1 MSSILKALKKLEDET
16 QKQEHP
22 HFPDTKE
29 VVRKKIPAQQGYKK
43 MLWGSTAVLFLLAG
57 GWLIFGPDSYLTRNP
72 VPESHSVSA
81 QSKNS
86 TPAPNSS
93 AQKNRAAPAGIS
105 DTDAQEADPEVS
117 EAWVPASAPAG
128 ISDTDTQEDT
138 AAKQKAA
145 VLLSRQPAP
154 AKRENTE
161 TGEKL
166 PEKQGER
173 AALSPD
179 RGAVSEKTGDAS
191 DSFREMIKNQAL
203 PRAENRNME
212 NPFQKPAFPAEGA
225 EKTSGNHPPNDFIAQ
240 IQKKAERNAGNMRAD
255 TKNIPVP
262 LLPAPVNPVKRE
274 VAPSAPEN
282 KTVPPSPATV
292 SASGTKVSKAASSPN
307 KMEKKAAHSPEPEPV
322 RKSTDAYDS
331 LPEKT
336 SGESGL
342 EIQALVWS
350 EEPEGRMAV
359 INGSIV
365 RQSGM
370 VADAAV
376 SVIGIDFIIFR
387 NSSGQWKQKFRLN

>member
-29 VVRKKIPAQQGYKK
+29 VVRKKIPARQGHTK

-57 GWLIFGPDSYLTRNP
+57 TWMIFGPDSYFSRNP
-72 VPESHSVSA
+72 VPESPGVSA
-81 QSKNS
+81 QSQNS
-86 TPAPNSS
+86 APALNRS
-93 AQKNRAAPAGIS
+93 AQKNRTAPAGIS

-117 EAWVPASAPAG
+117 AAWVPASAPAG
-128 ISDTDTQEDT
+128 ISDTDAQEDA
-138 AAKQKAA
+138 AAKQKSA
-145 VLLSRQPAP
+145 VLLSRQSAP
-154 AKRENTE
+154 AKRENTGS
-161 TGEKL
+161 GEKV
-166 PEKQGER
+166 PEKQGEKT
-173 AALSPD
+173 ALSPD
-179 RGAVSEKTGDAS
+179 RGAVSEKNGEAS
-191 DSFREMIKNQAL
+191 DSFREMIKNRPL
-203 PRAENRNME
+203 PRAENQTRE

-225 EKTSGNHPPNDFIAQ
+225 EKTSGNHPPDDFIAH

-255 TKNIPVP
+255 SKNIPVP
-262 LLPAPVNPVKRE
+262 LLPAPANPVKRE

-282 KTVPPSPATV
+282 KTVPSSAAAV
-292 SASGTKVSKAASSPN
+292 SASGTKVSKAASSQN
-307 KMEKKAAHSPEPEPV
+307 KVEKKAAHSPEPV